1 MHDSSLAND
10 SPARKPPAEE
20 VSVFKSIRARMISG
34 LLLALPIAITIWIV
48 YWLYST
54 LQGIVLN
61 PLAHLVNAAAVGDR
75 ARPDLPSWWERL
87 VAPLVAIG
95 MVMIFLYFLGYL
107 VHTRLARALDWFML
121 RLPLVTYVYKAVRNV
136 FHSLA
141 DQGQGQRFKR
151 VVLVQFPHPGSR
163 ALAFVTHSLRDTETD
178 RTILC
183 VCVLTGVMP
192 PAGFTL
198 FVPEEDVIDL
208 DWSVNQTLQT
218 IVSGGITAPGA
229 VRFARGRGPASLA
242 TGPILDTQGH
252 PIESAEPQTADET

>member
-1 MHDSSLAND
+1 MPEIPPSNN
-10 SPARKPPAEE
+10 SPVQAPHAED

-34 LLLALPIAITIWIV
+34 LLLALPIVITIWIV

-54 LQGIVLN
+54 LQGIILN
-61 PLAHLVNAAAVGDR
+61 PLAYLIRATAVGQG
-75 ARPDLPSWWERL
+75 ARPELPSWWERL

-95 MVMIFLYFLGYL
+95 MVMIFLYFLGHL
-107 VHTRLARALDWFML
+107 VHTRLARSVDWFML

-136 FHSLA
+136 FYSLA

-151 VVLVQFPHPGSR
+151 VVLIPFPHPGSR

-178 RTILC
+178 RKILC

-198 FVPEEDVIDL
+198 FIPEDDVIDL

-229 VRFARGRGPASLA
+229 VRFTRGRGQGPLA

-252 PIESAEPQTADET
+252 PIESSEPQMADEA